1 MAEIITISAVL
12 ILGTLLYWLSTR
24 KSSSQAKIGLE
35 MIGNEALKTKDQVHV
50 DLKISLSMSFSAT
63 TIKYGLVRLLQEV
76 QNNTKTRIIKLL
88 QQLSFVEVDNNF
100 VFTDKVRT
108 GLKPL
113 FDSYGLEIT
122 KIKVHFV
129 RQSK

>member
-1 MAEIITISAVL
+1 
-12 ILGTLLYWLSTR
+12 
-24 KSSSQAKIGLE
+24 